1 MGQCI
6 ECETNKKLILNT
18 KQKAIEKAIKKG
30 KELGVEYM
38 VVGTFIDTAG
48 RERYTCRTKER
59 AAELARAEIIPIP
72 V

>member
-6 ECETNKKLILNT
+6 ECETKKKLFLNT

-30 KELGVEYM
+30 KELGEKYM

-48 RERYTCRTKER
+48 RERYTCRTRDR
-59 AAELARAEIIPIP
+59 AAGLARTEVILIPS
-72 V
+72 